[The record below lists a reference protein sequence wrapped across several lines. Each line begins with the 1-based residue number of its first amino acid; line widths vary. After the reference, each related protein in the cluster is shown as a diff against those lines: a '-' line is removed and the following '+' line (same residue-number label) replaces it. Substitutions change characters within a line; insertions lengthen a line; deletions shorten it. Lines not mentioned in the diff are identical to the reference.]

1 MNSLLFYCQHSLG
14 MGHLVRSLALASS
27 LREHYRVV
35 FLNGGPLPRGVE
47 IPAGVELVNLPPL
60 GLDDAGRLISR
71 DRRRSLERAQSLRQ
85 QIILDTYQ
93 RVRPLVLFIELF
105 PFGRKKFATE
115 LLPLLQAARQPAS
128 GRRLICCSLRD
139 ILVSKG
145 GQQKQHDERAVELA
159 NKYFDV
165 VLVHSDPDFARLEDS
180 LVSYSSLRVPV
191 HYTGF
196 VQPQRHNGSFSRQKQ
211 ILVSAG
217 GGLVGER
224 LFRVAIQAWQLWGR
238 RDGLKLRIVAGPFLP
253 ENAWQSLRRLLQR
266 SEGISLQRFLPDISA
281 EMHASIA
288 SISQGGYNTVLDI
301 LNAQVPAL
309 VVPFGA
315 GQEDEQLKRSRRLE
329 RYGAIR
335 LLEQAELNPERLAL
349 ELERLLE
356 FTPRHIALEVNGA
369 ANTTRIVH
377 SLIASARRQPKTLPQ
392 RASEQHEVQL

>member
-1 MNSLLFYCQHSLG
+1 

-35 FLNGGPLPRGVE
+35 FLNGGPLPQGVE
-47 IPAGVELVNLPPL
+47 IPDGVELVNLPPL
-60 GLDDAGRLISR
+60 GLDANGRLISR

-85 QIILDTYQ
+85 QTILDTYR

-105 PFGRKKFATE
+105 PFGRKKFASE
-115 LLPLLQAARQPAS
+115 LLPLLHAARQPAS
-128 GRRLICCSLRD
+128 RRRLICCSLRD

-145 GQQKQHDERAVELA
+145 SQQEQRDERAVELA

-217 GGLVGER
+217 GGLVGEQ
-224 LFRVAIQAWQLWGR
+224 LFRVAIQAWKLLAR
-238 RDGLKLRIVAGPFLP
+238 RDGLKLMVVTGPFLP
-253 ENAWQSLRRLLQR
+253 QPAHESLRRLVQR
-266 SEGISLQRFLPDISA
+266 SEGVSLRKFLPDVSA

-288 SISQGGYNTVLDI
+288 SVSQGGYNTVLDI
-301 LNAQVPAL
+301 LNARVPAL
-309 VVPFGA
+309 VVPFGG
-315 GQEDEQLKRSRRLE
+315 GQEDEQLKRARRLE
-329 RYGAIR
+329 RCGAIR
-335 LLEQAELNPERLAL
+335 VLEQTELTPELLAL
-349 ELERLLE
+349 ELQRLLD
-356 FTPRHIALEVNGA
+356 FTPRPVALQVNGA
-369 ANTTRIVH
+369 ANTTRIIQA
-377 SLIASARRQPKTLPQ
+377 LLAPGKQQPKSQ
-392 RASEQHEVQL
+392 RVREQPEVQL